1 MPSFVDVSQNSLL
14 HLKQMWLCLFFI
26 AFLYMSIRS
35 KQVIFVMEALVSR
48 QYTENIPKSNVSQQ
62 CNLPVS

>member
-1 MPSFVDVSQNSLL
+1 
-14 HLKQMWLCLFFI
+14 
-26 AFLYMSIRS
+26 MSIRS

-48 QYTENIPKSNVSQQ
+48 QYTENIPKINVSQQ

>member
-1 MPSFVDVSQNSLL
+1 
-14 HLKQMWLCLFFI
+14 
-26 AFLYMSIRS
+26 MSIRS